1 MIREMR
7 VRTARDRT
15 KGTLP
20 PHLKLQ
26 KWNPGGPAR
35 AERVIAWPEKNGH
48 QVHLGTQDTVIGYFP
63 LWIKA
68 GALAPFP
75 SGAKQLGLVAS
86 FPGNPSALLQ
96 EIFPEQVHI
105 PDEPGIHPV

>member
-1 MIREMR
+1 M
-7 VRTARDRT
+7 
-15 KGTLP
+15 
-20 PHLKLQ
+20 
-26 KWNPGGPAR
+26 
-35 AERVIAWPEKNGH
+35 IAWPEKNGH
-48 QVHLGTQDTVIGYFP
+48 QVHLGTQDTMIGF
-63 LWIKA
+63 LWIKE